1 MITFNEFVKDESL
14 NATIK
19 TPSYM
24 EYTKTPSYAEEQLEH
39 ALKESSYTNTSNTVN
54 TEESKQD
61 MVNHP
66 PHYTQGKIECIDA
79 ISYINQQ
86 LNMTGFEG
94 YCLGNFIKYIWRC
107 NFKNGWEDIDKA
119 IFYLD
124 RLIAEQY
131 ND

>member
-1 MITFNEFVKDESL
+1 MVNSNMFTKNEDALFR
-14 NATIK
+14 
-19 TPSYM
+19 
-24 EYTKTPSYAEEQLEH
+24 TPSYAEEQLANTQKKIEEP
-39 ALKESSYTNTSNTVN
+39 KE
-54 TEESKQD
+54 D

-66 PHYTQGKIECIDA
+66 PHYTQGKIECIEV
-79 ISYINQQ
+79 IKYINDM
-86 LNMTGFEG
+86 LHTEGYEG

-124 RLIAEQY
+124 ELLAEQRK